1 MSTTTSTISLSNSN
15 IRDVLV
21 DFLEGRCSLKELQE
35 KLKKH
40 LLLNFNASTGERII
54 QDLLIPEEVKI
65 QVDVRHLRH
74 MLQEFLGN
82 KISAPALADWA
93 ALVYML
99 PSYEP
104 KGETEEEQWQSG
116 EEAVWNILQK
126 LANPNSVSTLGVS
139 IVQQYLN
146 EIGST

>member
-1 MSTTTSTISLSNSN
+1 MSTTTSTISLSNSK
-15 IRDVLV
+15 IRNVLV
-21 DFLEGRCSLKELQE
+21 NFLEGRCSLKELQE
-35 KLKKH
+35 KLKNH
-40 LLLNFNASTGERII
+40 LLLNFNASTGKRKI
-54 QDLLIPEEVKI
+54 QDLSIPEEIKI
-65 QVDVRHLRH
+65 QVEVRHLQH
-74 MLQEFLGN
+74 MLQEFLDN
-82 KISAPALADWA
+82 KISATALADWA
-93 ALVYML
+93 AFVYML

-126 LANPNSVSTLGVS
+126 LANPNSVTTHGVS